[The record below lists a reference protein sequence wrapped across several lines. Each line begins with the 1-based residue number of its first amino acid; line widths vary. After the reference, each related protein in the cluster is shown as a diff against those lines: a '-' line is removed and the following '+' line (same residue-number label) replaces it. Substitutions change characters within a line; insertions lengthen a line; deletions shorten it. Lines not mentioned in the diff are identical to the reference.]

1 MNHLPPMPIAIHRT
15 GLVTSVGLSAPAS
28 CAAIRAKLANPVETR
43 FIDAE
48 GERIMAHE
56 VALEKPWRGRAKL
69 SRMAALAAQECLAD
83 VATHLWDEIPL
94 LLCVAEHE
102 RPGRLEGLDNLL
114 FADLQDLMGTQFS
127 ADSLVVAHGRVGALV
142 ALAQAQ
148 RLISSEGVANVLVV
162 AVDSLLSWPTLSAY
176 ERGHRLLTAE
186 NSNGF
191 IPGEGA
197 GALLLGRPGGGDGL
211 LCTGIGFGVE
221 KAHIDSDEP
230 LRADGLSA
238 AIEAGLAQAQ
248 CAMHDLD
255 CRITDLS
262 GEQYYFKEATLAL
275 ARTLR
280 KRKESFDL
288 WHPAECIGEAG
299 AVAGVAALAVAEAAC
314 RGGYAPGPGIL
325 VHMAND
331 AGQRAS
337 AVMRFGVEGR
347 AT

>member
-1 MNHLPPMPIAIHRT
+1 MNHIPPMPIAIRRT

-28 CAAIRAKLANPVETR
+28 CAAIRAKLTNPVETR

-69 SRMAALAAQECLAD
+69 ARMAALAARECLAD
-83 VATHLWDEIPL
+83 VAPDLWDEIPL
-94 LLCVAEHE
+94 LLCVAERE
-102 RPGRLEGLDNLL
+102 RPGRLAGLDDLL
-114 FADLQDLMGTQFS
+114 FTDLQDLLGARFS

-142 ALAQAQ
+142 AFSRAQ
-148 RLISSEGVANVLVV
+148 RLIGSDGVANVLVV
-162 AVDSLLSWPTLSAY
+162 AADSLLSWPTLSAY
-176 ERGHRLLTAE
+176 ERGYRLLTAG

-197 GALLLGRPGGGDGL
+197 GALLLGRPGGDGL
-211 LCTGIGFGVE
+211 LCTGIGFGME

-238 AIEAGLAQAQ
+238 AIEAALAQAR
-248 CAMHDLD
+248 CAMHEIDY
-255 CRITDLS
+255 RITDLS

-280 KRKESFDL
+280 QRKESFDL

-299 AVAGVAALAVAEAAC
+299 AVAGVAALAVAQAAC
-314 RGGYAPGPGIL
+314 RGGYAPGPDVL

-331 AGQRAS
+331 AGQRAA
-337 AVMRFGVEGR
+337 AVMRFDAEGC